1 MRNWITLFVA
11 AFFMFAA
18 ADQAFAQAAP
28 SQADALKA
36 YRINPGDDLDIF
48 VWGEDR
54 LQRSVKVLPDGSFA
68 YPLVGQVQAAGKLPT
83 EIEAEIT
90 RGLRSQYRDQV
101 PQVTVAVRAT
111 TGLMIYVI
119 GKVRNPG
126 VLLPS
131 RYINPLEAIAMAGGP
146 DTFAD
151 LNGVAVMRKQGGRV
165 NVTRLRLGD
174 AMKGNPNP
182 TEIANLPQLQSGD
195 SVIVP

>member
-1 MRNWITLFVA
+1 MRNWITLFAA
-11 AFFMFAA
+11 AFFVLVA
-18 ADQAFAQAAP
+18 ADHVFAQAAP
-28 SQADALKA
+28 SQGDALKA

-101 PQVTVAVRAT
+101 PQVTVAVKAT
-111 TGLMIYVI
+111 SGLMIYVI

-182 TEIANLPQLQSGD
+182 AEIANLPQLQSGD

>member
-1 MRNWITLFVA
+1 MRNWITLFAAALFVFVA
-11 AFFMFAA
+11 A
-18 ADQAFAQAAP
+18 DHVFAQAAP
-28 SQADALKA
+28 SQGDALKA

-101 PQVTVAVRAT
+101 PQVTVAVKAT
-111 TGLMIYVI
+111 SGLMIYVI

-182 TEIANLPQLQSGD
+182 AEIANLPQLQSGD

>member
-1 MRNWITLFVA
+1 MRNWITLFA
-11 AFFMFAA
+11 TAFFMFAA

-28 SQADALKA
+28 PQGEALKA

-111 TGLMIYVI
+111 SGLQIYVI

-126 VLLPS
+126 VLMPG
-131 RYINPLEAIAMAGGP
+131 RYITPLEAIAMAGGP

-151 LNGVAVMRKQGGRV
+151 LNGVAVVRKQGGRV

>member
-1 MRNWITLFVA
+1 MRNWITLFAA
-11 AFFMFAA
+11 AFFVFAA
-18 ADQAFAQAAP
+18 ADHVFAQAAP
-28 SQADALKA
+28 SQGDALKA

-101 PQVTVAVRAT
+101 PQVTVAVKAT
-111 TGLMIYVI
+111 SGLMIYVI

-182 TEIANLPQLQSGD
+182 SEIANLPQLQSGD